1 MLYFQNYTTSLTL
14 IVPDLNFIDF
24 KIIFDTKYHS
34 NLNDW
39 YGILYGCVI
48 HLELCGYS
56 ETEKKTLFY
65 LTSVPFLMSNIFQAC
80 HDHSHLPNN
89 LLTLHSNSPLPRTN
103 IPDLL
108 IWVLVVTPLLLLSYL
123 HRLLLKSF

>member
-56 ETEKKTLFY
+56 ETEKNLILFNQCAVPNVKY
-65 LTSVPFLMSNIFQAC
+65 IPSLSRSLTFA
-80 HDHSHLPNN
+80 
-89 LLTLHSNSPLPRTN
+89 
-103 IPDLL
+103 
-108 IWVLVVTPLLLLSYL
+108 
-123 HRLLLKSF
+123 K